1 LLLLLL
7 LLLLFAVAAADH
19 KTVKDFSSGFWRH
32 KRLGYFFRR
41 NVTKKW
47 KKPRAK
53 CQQRRSA
60 WR

>member
-32 KRLGYFFRR
+32 KRLGYFFRMKLD
-41 NVTKKW
+41 TSHKKW
-47 KKPRAK
+47 KKPRG
-53 CQQRRSA
+53 RT
-60 WR
+60 